1 MQGYVLRRILQALL
15 VLVGVSLATFMVS
28 HLTGDPV
35 DLLVPESTPREEREQ
50 FRRHLGLDRPLVE
63 QYASFVWNAVRGDLG
78 YSYVQRTR
86 VSELVLE
93 RLPATLELA
102 LFAFA
107 IAIAIA
113 VPLGVTIAL
122 KRNSWT
128 DFVCTGLAMIG
139 QAAPNFWIGLMLIVI
154 FAVQLQILPV
164 SGYGGFAYI
173 VLPAV
178 TLALQSASRLTRLVR
193 ASVLEVLAAD
203 HVRTAHA
210 KGLRRPV
217 VLFGHILRNA
227 LIPVVTMAGLELA
240 ELLSGAFITETIF
253 AWPGIGRLGVEAI
266 TQRDFPVIQGVVL
279 VGAVVFVAINLL
291 VDLLYAAIDP
301 RVKLA

>member
-1 MQGYVLRRILQALL
+1 
-15 VLVGVSLATFMVS
+15 
-28 HLTGDPV
+28 
-35 DLLVPESTPREEREQ
+35 
-50 FRRHLGLDRPLVE
+50 
-63 QYASFVWNAVRGDLG
+63 
-78 YSYVQRTR
+78 
-86 VSELVLE
+86 VLE

-102 LFAFA
+102 LFSFA
-107 IAIAIA
+107 LAIAIA

-128 DFVCTGLAMIG
+128 DFICTGLAMIG

-164 SGYGGFAYI
+164 SGYGGFAYMI
-173 VLPAV
+173 LPAV

-193 ASVLEVLAAD
+193 ASVLDVLGSD
-203 HVRTAHA
+203 HVRTAYA

-217 VLFGHILRNA
+217 VLWGHILRNA

-279 VGAVVFVAINLL
+279 VGAVVFVVINLV